1 MEHQY
6 KRPMPIADY
15 LASRQGHVW
24 TEADTEE
31 VMRIFRE
38 VDRLA
43 ESLVAKA
50 REEADER
57 LGRVHPVMV
66 KIPPVNWG

>member
-15 LASRQGHVW
+15 LASRQGQVW

-31 VMRIFRE
+31 VMRVFRK
-38 VDRLA
+38 
-43 ESLVAKA
+43 LVAKA
-50 REEADER
+50 REEAHPKQIWLER
-57 LGRVHPVMV
+57 FVV
-66 KIPPVNWG
+66 